1 MAATDEMGLNGTVG
15 KRLLDVREAAR
26 YLGLAVDTLYK
37 MARLRVLPS
46 VKLGRALRF
55 DIEAL
60 QRFIAERTIE
70 IMD

>member
-1 MAATDEMGLNGTVG
+1 MAYDGTVG
-15 KRLLDVREAAR
+15 KLLLDVREAAR

>member
-1 MAATDEMGLNGTVG
+1 M
-15 KRLLDVREAAR
+15 
-26 YLGLAVDTLYK
+26 GLAVDTLYK